1 MIRFSLHQI
10 DPDSKIRRTHK
21 FCTCREILS
30 QPKCSFPP
38 PEKEY
43 QTVYEACQPSFD
55 PDAILTRF
63 NMFHPKDFTG
73 HSLSTS
79 DIIRYHLSFGKI
91 LISALCGSIIAILN
105 FAIMC
110 LTVQSAVGMTDQKK
124 MKAKFQLSY
133 NARMV
138 VQSAWVVA
146 AFLIPQIHFIAGAA
160 PVLFPKVTILYLQA
174 TGKLMPAGEAAKASE
189 PTENETH

>member
-1 MIRFSLHQI
+1 MKLQPASR
-10 DPDSKIRRTHK
+10 K
-21 FCTCREILS
+21 EITRITIGTACCDLILVAGLFLLS
-30 QPKCSFPP
+30 QFGIG
-38 PEKEY
+38 
-43 QTVYEACQPSFD
+43 TF
-55 PDAILTRF
+55 
-63 NMFHPKDFTG
+63 
-73 HSLSTS
+73 
-79 DIIRYHLSFGKI
+79 SFGKI

-189 PTENETH
+189 PTENETQ